1 MQYTNIPHSIKENV
15 VESWHRFNRIY
26 SLTTELADNDI
37 IILHKHADLHRAW
50 EAIADIWCSRAS
62 GWENVDIF
70 YESLF
75 HNCFRRFST
84 SVSGSNILKLV
95 LLVEDEMLRCGYAFD
110 AWKDM
115 PAFRSAC
122 GKVVQSANN
131 GKSLKRV
138 KRWTEWA
145 IDCRFSA

>member
-1 MQYTNIPHSIKENV
+1 MQYTNVPHSIKENE

-50 EAIADIWCSRAS
+50 ETIADVWCSRVS
-62 GWENVDIF
+62 VLENVDIF
-70 YESLF
+70 YEALF
-75 HNCFRRFST
+75 HNCFGKFST

-95 LLVEDEMLRCGYAFD
+95 LLVEDELLKCGYAFN

-115 PAFRSAC
+115 STFLSAC
-122 GKVVQSANN
+122 RKVVQSVNN
-131 GKSLKRV
+131 DKSLKRV
-138 KRWTEWA
+138 KRWAELA
-145 IDCRFSA
+145 IDCT